1 MMKMDHTKTP
11 ILTALI
17 EYANRDVTCFDVP
30 GHKRGN
36 YLKELKDIVGEM
48 TLKLDV
54 NASKTMDNLSY
65 PTGVI
70 KESEKLLADAF
81 DADNGFILVNGSTSG
96 VQYMI
101 MSAIENGDKI
111 LIPRNVHKSAIN
123 ALILAG
129 GKPIFME
136 PEVDIEY
143 GIANGVSVRAVKQ
156 ALDLNDDIKAV
167 FLINPT
173 YFGVVSDVES
183 IITLAHSR
191 GIPVLVDQ
199 AHGAHFS
206 FHSELP
212 VNASVYGADLVTLSM
227 HKTGGSLTQ
236 SSVLLHNEGIISK
249 NKVRSTIN
257 LLQTT
262 SASYLLMCSVDL
274 ARKMLVLE
282 GEERLGE
289 LLKLTRDLKIEINK
303 LPGLSCIVQDEYVK
317 YLKAFDYDE
326 LKVVIK
332 VNELGVSGFFIYDL
346 LLSDY
351 NIQVELAEPN
361 VIMAII
367 SFGDNKESLIKL
379 LAALKSISDRF
390 YGHLSKNKM
399 KLLPTLKNPKLMLSP
414 RDAYYHNKK
423 LIHISEAAGLISG
436 ESIMIYPP
444 GIPLVIPGEMITKE
458 IIDHYLYLKEEG
470 SITLNDDDDPFMIKI
485 LDNSK
490 EENPMDLWYTEKHQ
504 EDVKFSIKVKEHLHS
519 EKSEFQQLD
528 FFTSDTFG
536 KFFTL
541 DGLMMVTEKD
551 EFIYHDMITHV
562 SMAVNPD
569 IKRVLVIGG
578 GDGGTVREVL
588 RYKHVEH
595 VDMVEIDERVV
606 RLCQKYLPITA
617 NKLDNDD
624 RLTLHFEDG
633 LKFVQDAEDES
644 YDLILVDSTDPIGP
658 GEGLFTYE
666 FYNNCKRV
674 LSEDGILINQHE
686 SPYYDSYNHE
696 MKRSHS
702 KIKETFPI
710 AKVYQFHMP
719 TYPSGHWL
727 FGFASKK
734 YDPIK
739 DLKADEWNA
748 LGLKTKYYNTDIHV
762 GAFMLPTYVKE
773 ELASV

>member
-1 MMKMDHTKTP
+1 MDHTKTP

-17 EYANRDVTCFDVP
+17 EYANRDITCFDVP

-36 YLKELKDIVGEM
+36 YLEELKEVVGEM

-70 KESEKLLADAF
+70 KEAEELIADAF
-81 DADNGFILVNGSTSG
+81 SASNGFILVNGSTSG

-129 GKPIFME
+129 GTPVFMA
-136 PEVDIEY
+136 PEVDEEY
-143 GIANGVSVRAVKQ
+143 GIANGVSLKSVKQ
-156 ALDLNDDIKAV
+156 ALDLNDDIKAI

-173 YFGVVSDVES
+173 YFGVVSDIES
-183 IITLAHSR
+183 IINLAHKR
-191 GIPVLVDQ
+191 NIPVLVDQ

-206 FHSELP
+206 FHKGVP
-212 VNASVYGADLVTLSM
+212 VNASIYGADLVTLSM

-236 SSVLLHNEGIISK
+236 SSVLLHNEGLISK
-249 NKVRSTIN
+249 NMVRSTIN

-262 SASYLLMCSVDL
+262 SASYLLMASVDL
-274 ARKMLVLE
+274 ARKQLVLE
-282 GEERLGE
+282 GYKRLGE
-289 LLKLTRDLKIEINK
+289 LLKLTTSAKHTINSID
-303 LPGLSCIVQDEYVK
+303 GLSCIVRDEYAGV
-317 YLKAFDYDE
+317 KAFDYDE
-326 LKVVIK
+326 LKIVIK
-332 VNELGVSGFFIYDL
+332 VTELGVSGFFIYDL

-351 NIQVELAEPN
+351 DIQVELAEPN
-361 VIMAII
+361 VIMAIV
-367 SFGDNKESLIKL
+367 SFGDDEKSICVL
-379 LAALKSISDRF
+379 LDALKDISKRF
-390 YGHLSKNKM
+390 YKPNNK
-399 KLLPTLKNPKLMLSP
+399 KPLTVLPALKNPKLFMSP
-414 RDAYYHNKK
+414 REAFYHDKK
-423 LIHISEAAGLISG
+423 LMHISETAGLISG

-444 GIPLVIPGEMITKE
+444 GIPLVIPGEMITQQL
-458 IIDHYLYLKEEG
+458 IDHYIYLRNEG
-470 SITLNDDDDPFMIKI
+470 SITLNDDDDPMMIKI
-485 LDNSK
+485 LDKS
-490 EENPMDLWYTEKHQ
+490 EEKNPMDLWYTENHQ

-588 RYKHVEH
+588 RYDHVEH

-606 RLCQKYLPITA
+606 RLCQKYLPQTA
-617 NKLDNDD
+617 CKMDNDE

-633 LKFVQDAEDES
+633 LKFVQDAEAES

-686 SPYYDSYNHE
+686 SPYYDDYAHE

-710 AKVYQFHMP
+710 AEVYQFHMP

-739 DLKADEWNA
+739 DLKADQWNA

-762 GAFMLPTYVKE
+762 GAFMLPSYVRD
-773 ELASV
+773 ELKSV

>member
-1 MMKMDHTKTP
+1 M
-11 ILTALI
+11 
-17 EYANRDVTCFDVP
+17 
-30 GHKRGN
+30 
-36 YLKELKDIVGEM
+36 
-48 TLKLDV
+48 
-54 NASKTMDNLSY
+54 
-65 PTGVI
+65 
-70 KESEKLLADAF
+70 
-81 DADNGFILVNGSTSG
+81 
-96 VQYMI
+96 
-101 MSAIENGDKI
+101 
-111 LIPRNVHKSAIN
+111 
-123 ALILAG
+123 
-129 GKPIFME
+129 
-136 PEVDIEY
+136 
-143 GIANGVSVRAVKQ
+143 
-156 ALDLNDDIKAV
+156 
-167 FLINPT
+167 
-173 YFGVVSDVES
+173 
-183 IITLAHSR
+183 
-191 GIPVLVDQ
+191 
-199 AHGAHFS
+199 
-206 FHSELP
+206 
-212 VNASVYGADLVTLSM
+212 
-227 HKTGGSLTQ
+227 
-236 SSVLLHNEGIISK
+236 
-249 NKVRSTIN
+249 
-257 LLQTT
+257 QTT
-262 SASYLLMCSVDL
+262 SASYLLMASVDV

-282 GEERLGE
+282 GEERLGK
-289 LLKLTRDLKIEINK
+289 LLKLTRDLKKEINN
-303 LPGLSCIVQDEYVK
+303 LPGLSSITQENYVRSK
-317 YLKAFDYDE
+317 KSFDYDE

-351 NIQVELAEPN
+351 DIQVELAEPN
-361 VIMAII
+361 VIMAIV
-367 SFGDNKESLIKL
+367 SFGDDEESISKL
-379 LAALKSISDRF
+379 LDALKSISERF
-390 YGHLSKNKM
+390 YNPLNKSEV
-399 KLLPTLKNPKLMLSP
+399 KTLPTLKNPKLLLTP
-414 RDAYYHNKK
+414 RDAYYHNKR

-444 GIPLVIPGEMITKE
+444 GIPIVIPGEMITKE
-458 IIDHYLYLKEEG
+458 IIDHYIYLKEEG

-504 EDVKFSIKVKEHLHS
+504 DDVKFSIKVKEHLHS

-562 SMAVNPD
+562 SMAVNTD
-569 IKRVLVIGG
+569 IKKVLVIGG

-617 NKLDNDD
+617 NKLDNDE
-624 RLTLHFEDG
+624 RLELHFKDG
-633 LKFVQDAEDES
+633 LKFVQDAPAES
-644 YDLILVDSTDPIGP
+644 YDLILVDSTDPVGP

-739 DLKADEWNA
+739 DLKADQWNA

-762 GAFMLPTYVKE
+762 GSFMLPTYVKE
-773 ELASV
+773 ELDNV

>member
-1 MMKMDHTKTP
+1 MDHTKTP

-17 EYANRDVTCFDVP
+17 EYANRDITCFDVP

-36 YLKELKDIVGEM
+36 YLEELKEVVGEM

-70 KESEKLLADAF
+70 KEAEELIADAF
-81 DADNGFILVNGSTSG
+81 SASNGFILVNGSTSG

-129 GKPIFME
+129 GKPVFME
-136 PEVDIEY
+136 PEVDEEY
-143 GIANGVSVRAVKQ
+143 GIANGVSLKSVKQ
-156 ALDLNDDIKAV
+156 ALDLNDDIKAI

-173 YFGVVSDVES
+173 YFGVVSDIES
-183 IITLAHSR
+183 IINLAHKR
-191 GIPVLVDQ
+191 NIPVLVDQ

-206 FHSELP
+206 FHKGVP
-212 VNASVYGADLVTLSM
+212 VNASIYGADLVTLSM

-236 SSVLLHNEGIISK
+236 SSVLLHNEGLISK
-249 NKVRSTIN
+249 NMVRSTIN

-262 SASYLLMCSVDL
+262 SASYLLMASVDL
-274 ARKMLVLE
+274 ARKQLVLE
-282 GEERLGE
+282 GYKRLGE
-289 LLKLTRDLKIEINK
+289 LLKLTTSAKHTINSID
-303 LPGLSCIVQDEYVK
+303 GLSCIVRDEYAGV
-317 YLKAFDYDE
+317 KAFDYDE
-326 LKVVIK
+326 LKIVIK
-332 VNELGVSGFFIYDL
+332 VTELGVSGFFIYDL

-351 NIQVELAEPN
+351 DIQVELAEPN
-361 VIMAII
+361 VIMAIV
-367 SFGDNKESLIKL
+367 SFGDDEKSICVL
-379 LAALKSISDRF
+379 LDALKDISKRF
-390 YGHLSKNKM
+390 YKPNNK
-399 KLLPTLKNPKLMLSP
+399 KPLTVLPALKNPKLFMSP
-414 RDAYYHNKK
+414 REAFYHDKK
-423 LIHISEAAGLISG
+423 LMHISETAGLISG

-444 GIPLVIPGEMITKE
+444 GIPLVIPGEMITQQL
-458 IIDHYLYLKEEG
+458 IDHYIYLRNEG
-470 SITLNDDDDPFMIKI
+470 SITLNDDDDPMMIKI
-485 LDNSK
+485 LDKS
-490 EENPMDLWYTEKHQ
+490 EEKNPMDLWYTENHQ

-588 RYKHVEH
+588 RYDHVEH

-606 RLCQKYLPITA
+606 RLCQKYLPQTA
-617 NKLDNDD
+617 CKMDNDE

-633 LKFVQDAEDES
+633 LKFVQDAEAES

-686 SPYYDSYNHE
+686 SPYYDDYAHE

-710 AKVYQFHMP
+710 AEVYQFHMP

-739 DLKADEWNA
+739 DLKADQWNA

-762 GAFMLPTYVKE
+762 GAFMLPSYVRD
-773 ELASV
+773 ELKSV

>member
-1 MMKMDHTKTP
+1 MKMDHTKTP
-11 ILTALI
+11 ILSALLD
-17 EYANRDVTCFDVP
+17 YAKKDVVCFDVP

-36 YLKELKDIVGEM
+36 YLEELKDALGEM
-48 TLKLDV
+48 TLRLDV

-70 KESEKLLADAF
+70 KEAEELIADAF
-81 DADNGFILVNGSTSG
+81 HSDNSFILVNGSTSG

-111 LIPRNVHKSAIN
+111 LLPRNVHKSAIN

-129 GKPIFME
+129 GKPVFME
-136 PEVDIEY
+136 PEIDLEY
-143 GIANGVSVRAVKQ
+143 GIANGVSLKSVKQ
-156 ALDLNDDIKAV
+156 ALDLNDDIKAI

-173 YFGVVSDVES
+173 YFGAVSDLEQ
-183 IITLAHSR
+183 IIELAHSR

-206 FHSELP
+206 FHPELP
-212 VNASVYGADLVTLSM
+212 LNASLYGADLVTLSM

-236 SSVLLHNEGIISK
+236 SSVLLHNEGLISK
-249 NKVRSTIN
+249 NKIRSTVN

-274 ARKMLVLE
+274 ARKQLVLE
-282 GEERLGE
+282 GEERLE
-289 LLKLTRDLKIEINK
+289 KLLKLTRSAKRQIDNI
-303 LPGLSCIVQDEYVK
+303 PGLSCISRDSYVASGK
-317 YLKAFDYDE
+317 SFDYDE
-326 LKVVIK
+326 LKVV
-332 VNELGVSGFFIYDL
+332 VNVSELGVSGFYIYDL
-346 LLSDY
+346 LFSDY
-351 NIQVELAEPN
+351 DIQVELAEPN

-367 SFGDNKESLIKL
+367 SFGDDEKSVNTLVESLRD
-379 LAALKSISDRF
+379 ISGRF
-390 YGHLSKNKM
+390 YGKSEKRDTNILSG
-399 KLLPTLKNPKLMLSP
+399 LKNPKLMLSP
-414 RDAYYHNKK
+414 RDAYYHSKN
-423 LIHISEAAGLISG
+423 IVHIKDAAGLISG

-444 GIPLVIPGEMITKE
+444 GIPLVIPGEMITE
-458 IIDHYLYLKEEG
+458 DMIEHYLYLRDEG
-470 SITLNDDDDPFMIKI
+470 SITLNDDDDPYMIKI
-485 LDNSK
+485 LDKSK
-490 EENPMDLWYTEKHQ
+490 EENAMDLWYTENHQ

-562 SMAVNPD
+562 SMAVNPN

-578 GDGGTVREVL
+578 GDGGTAREVL
-588 RYKHVEH
+588 RYPGVEK

-606 RLCQKYLPITA
+606 RLCQKFLPLTA
-617 NKLDNDD
+617 EKLDNDE
-624 RLTLHFEDG
+624 RLTLYFEDG
-633 LKFVQDAEDES
+633 LKFVQDADSES

-686 SPYYDSYNHE
+686 SPYYSSYSHE

-734 YDPIK
+734 YDPIA
-739 DLKADEWNA
+739 DLKAAEWNA

-762 GAFMLPTYVKE
+762 GAFMLPTYVKD
-773 ELASV
+773 ELENV

>member
-1 MMKMDHTKTP
+1 MDHTKTP

-17 EYANRDVTCFDVP
+17 EYANRDITCFDVP

-36 YLKELKDIVGEM
+36 YLEELKEVVGEM

-70 KESEKLLADAF
+70 KEAEELIADAF
-81 DADNGFILVNGSTSG
+81 SASNGFILVNGSTSG

-129 GKPIFME
+129 GKPVFME
-136 PEVDIEY
+136 LEVDEEY
-143 GIANGVSVRAVKQ
+143 GIANGVSLKSVKQ
-156 ALDLNDDIKAV
+156 ALDLNDDIKAI

-173 YFGVVSDVES
+173 YFGVVSDIES
-183 IITLAHSR
+183 IINLAHKR
-191 GIPVLVDQ
+191 NIPVLVDQ

-206 FHSELP
+206 FHKGVP
-212 VNASVYGADLVTLSM
+212 VNASIYGADLVTLSM

-236 SSVLLHNEGIISK
+236 SSVLLHNEGLISK
-249 NKVRSTIN
+249 NMVRSTIN

-262 SASYLLMCSVDL
+262 SASYLLMASVDL
-274 ARKMLVLE
+274 ARKQLVLE
-282 GEERLGE
+282 GYKRLGE
-289 LLKLTRDLKIEINK
+289 LLKLTTSAKHTINSID
-303 LPGLSCIVQDEYVK
+303 GLSCIVRDEYAGV
-317 YLKAFDYDE
+317 KAFDYDE
-326 LKVVIK
+326 LKIVIK
-332 VNELGVSGFFIYDL
+332 VTELGVSGFFIYDL

-351 NIQVELAEPN
+351 DIQVELAEPN
-361 VIMAII
+361 VIMAIV
-367 SFGDNKESLIKL
+367 SFGDDEKSICVL
-379 LAALKSISDRF
+379 LDALKDISKRF
-390 YGHLSKNKM
+390 YKPNNK
-399 KLLPTLKNPKLMLSP
+399 KPLTVLPALKNPKLFMSP
-414 RDAYYHNKK
+414 REAFYHDKK
-423 LIHISEAAGLISG
+423 LMHISETAGLISG

-444 GIPLVIPGEMITKE
+444 GIPLVIPGEMITQQL
-458 IIDHYLYLKEEG
+458 IDHYIYLRNEG
-470 SITLNDDDDPFMIKI
+470 SITLNDDDDPMMIKI
-485 LDNSK
+485 LDKS
-490 EENPMDLWYTEKHQ
+490 EEKNPMDLWYTENHQ

-588 RYKHVEH
+588 RYDHVEH

-606 RLCQKYLPITA
+606 RLCQKYLPQTA
-617 NKLDNDD
+617 CKMDNDE

-633 LKFVQDAEDES
+633 LKFVQDAEAES

-686 SPYYDSYNHE
+686 SPYYDDYAHE

-710 AKVYQFHMP
+710 AEVYQFHMP

-739 DLKADEWNA
+739 DLKADQWNA

-762 GAFMLPTYVKE
+762 GAFMLPSYVRD
-773 ELASV
+773 ELKSV

>member
-1 MMKMDHTKTP
+1 MKMDHTKTP

-17 EYANRDVTCFDVP
+17 EYAKRDVTCFDVP

-36 YLKELKDIVGEM
+36 YLEELRDVVGEM

-70 KESEKLLADAF
+70 KEAEDLLADAF
-81 DADNGFILVNGSTSG
+81 SADNGFILVNGSTSG

-129 GKPIFME
+129 GKPVFME
-136 PEVDIEY
+136 PEVDVEY
-143 GIANGVSVRAVKQ
+143 GIANGVSVKSVEQ
-156 ALDLNDDIKAV
+156 ALDLNDDIKAI

-173 YFGVVSDVES
+173 YFGVVSDIES
-183 IITLAHSR
+183 IIELAHNRS
-191 GIPVLVDQ
+191 IPVLVDQ

-206 FHSELP
+206 FHCGVP
-212 VNASVYGADLVTLSM
+212 TNASVFGADLVTLSM

-236 SSVLLHNEGIISK
+236 SSVLLHNEGLISK

-262 SASYLLMCSVDL
+262 SASYLLMASVDL
-274 ARKMLVLE
+274 ARKQLVLE
-282 GEERLGE
+282 GDKRLGE
-289 LLKLTRDLKIEINK
+289 LLRLTSAAKDAINNMD
-303 LPGLSCIVQDEYVK
+303 GLSCIKRDDYAGH
-317 YLKAFDYDE
+317 KAFDYDE
-326 LKVVIK
+326 LKIVIK
-332 VNELGVSGFFIYDL
+332 VTELGVSGFFIYDL

-351 NIQVELAEPN
+351 DIQVELAEPN

-367 SFGDNKESLIKL
+367 SFGDNK
-379 LAALKSISDRF
+379 KSINTLLDALRDISNRF
-390 YGHLSKNKM
+390 YKPDNKRT
-399 KLLPTLKNPKLMLSP
+399 PTVIPNLKNPKLFMSP
-414 RDAYYHNKK
+414 REAFYHDQK
-423 LIHISEAAGLISG
+423 LVHISETAGLISG

-444 GIPLVIPGEMITKE
+444 GIPLIIPGEMITQE
-458 IIDHYLYLKEEG
+458 IIDHYIYLRNEG
-470 SITLNDDDDPFMIKI
+470 SITLNDDDDPMLIKI
-485 LDNSK
+485 LDKS
-490 EENPMDLWYTEKHQ
+490 EERNPMDLWYTENHQ

-551 EFIYHDMITHV
+551 EFIYHDMISHV
-562 SMAVNPD
+562 SIAVNPD

-578 GDGGTVREVL
+578 GDGGTAREVL
-588 RYKHVEH
+588 RYDHVTH

-606 RLCQKYLPITA
+606 RLCQKYLPQTA
-617 NKLDNDD
+617 SKLDNDK

-633 LKFVQDAEDES
+633 LKFVQEAKDES

-686 SPYYDSYNHE
+686 SPYYDDYAHE

-739 DLKADEWNA
+739 DLKADQWNA

-762 GAFMLPTYVKE
+762 GSFMLPTYVKD
-773 ELASV
+773 ELESV

>member
-1 MMKMDHTKTP
+1 MDHTKTP

-17 EYANRDVTCFDVP
+17 EYANRDITCFDVP

-36 YLKELKDIVGEM
+36 YLEELKEVVGEM

-70 KESEKLLADAF
+70 KEAEELLADAF
-81 DADNGFILVNGSTSG
+81 SASNGFILVNGSTSG

-129 GKPIFME
+129 GKPVFME
-136 PEVDIEY
+136 PEVDEEY
-143 GIANGVSVRAVKQ
+143 GIANGVSLKSVKQ
-156 ALDLNDDIKAV
+156 ALDLNDDIKAI

-173 YFGVVSDVES
+173 YFGVVSDIES
-183 IITLAHSR
+183 IINLAHKR
-191 GIPVLVDQ
+191 NIPVLVDQ

-206 FHSELP
+206 FHKGVP
-212 VNASVYGADLVTLSM
+212 VNASIYGADLVTLSM

-236 SSVLLHNEGIISK
+236 SSVLLHNEGLISK
-249 NKVRSTIN
+249 NMVRSTIN

-262 SASYLLMCSVDL
+262 SASYLLMASVDL
-274 ARKMLVLE
+274 ARKQLVLE
-282 GEERLGE
+282 GYKRLGE
-289 LLKLTRDLKIEINK
+289 LLKLTTSAKHTINSID
-303 LPGLSCIVQDEYVK
+303 GLSCIVRDEYAGV
-317 YLKAFDYDE
+317 KAFDYDE
-326 LKVVIK
+326 LKIVIK
-332 VNELGVSGFFIYDL
+332 VTELGVSGFFIYDL

-351 NIQVELAEPN
+351 DIQVELAEPN
-361 VIMAII
+361 VIMAIV
-367 SFGDNKESLIKL
+367 SFGDDEKSICVL
-379 LAALKSISDRF
+379 LDALKDISKRF
-390 YGHLSKNKM
+390 YKPNNK
-399 KLLPTLKNPKLMLSP
+399 KPLTVLPALKNPKLFMSP
-414 RDAYYHNKK
+414 REAFYHDKK
-423 LIHISEAAGLISG
+423 LMHISETAGLISG

-444 GIPLVIPGEMITKE
+444 GIPLVIPGEMITQQL
-458 IIDHYLYLKEEG
+458 IDHYIYLRNEG
-470 SITLNDDDDPFMIKI
+470 SITLNDDDDPMMIKI
-485 LDNSK
+485 LDKS
-490 EENPMDLWYTEKHQ
+490 EEKNPMDLWYTENHQ

-588 RYKHVEH
+588 RYDHVEH

-606 RLCQKYLPITA
+606 RLCQKYLPQTA
-617 NKLDNDD
+617 CKMDNDE

-633 LKFVQDAEDES
+633 LKFVQDAEAES

-686 SPYYDSYNHE
+686 SPYYDDYAHE

-710 AKVYQFHMP
+710 AEVYQFHMP

-739 DLKADEWNA
+739 DLKADQWNA

-762 GAFMLPTYVKE
+762 GAFMLPSYVRD
-773 ELASV
+773 ELKSV

>member
-1 MMKMDHTKTP
+1 MMKMNHTKTP
-11 ILTALI
+11 ILTSLV

-70 KESEKLLADAF
+70 KESEELIADAF

-129 GKPIFME
+129 GKPIFIE
-136 PEVDIEY
+136 PELDLEY
-143 GIANGVSVRAVKQ
+143 GIANGVSVDAIKQ
-156 ALDLNDDIKAV
+156 ALDLNDDIKAI

-173 YFGVVSDVES
+173 YFGAVSDLKN
-183 IITLAHSR
+183 IIRLAHER
-191 GIPVLVDQ
+191 EIPVLVDQ

-206 FHSELP
+206 FHKGLP
-212 VNASVYGADLVTLSM
+212 TNASVYGADLVTLSM
-227 HKTGGSLTQ
+227 HKTGGSFTQ

-282 GEERLGE
+282 GEKRLDK
-289 LLKLTRDLKIEINK
+289 LLSLTKIAKKEINNI
-303 LPGLSCIVQDEYVK
+303 PGLNCIMRENYIK
-317 YLKAFDYDE
+317 ESKAFDYDE
-326 LKVVIK
+326 LKIVIK
-332 VNELGVSGFFIYDL
+332 VSELGVSGFFIYDL
-346 LLSDY
+346 LLNEYD
-351 NIQVELAEPN
+351 IQVELAEPN
-361 VIMAII
+361 VIMAIV
-367 SFGDNKESLIKL
+367 SFGDNEESMDKL
-379 LAALKSISDRF
+379 LEALRDISKKFYNRKS
-390 YGHLSKNKM
+390 KKQT
-399 KLLPTLKNPKLMLSP
+399 KLLPNLKNPKLLLSP
-414 RDAYYHNKK
+414 RDAYYHDKK
-423 LIHISEAAGLISG
+423 LAHISETEGLISG

-458 IIDHYLYLKEEG
+458 IIDHYLYLREEG

-562 SMAVNPD
+562 SMAVNPE

-588 RYKHVEH
+588 RYNHVEK

-617 NKLDNDD
+617 CKLDNDE
-624 RLTLHFEDG
+624 RLKLHFEDG
-633 LKFVQDAEDES
+633 LKFVQNAESES

-686 SPYYDSYNHE
+686 SPYYDDYSHE

-739 DLKADEWNA
+739 DLKADEWNS

-762 GAFMLPTYVKE
+762 GSFMLPTYVKE
-773 ELASV
+773 ELENV

>member
-1 MMKMDHTKTP
+1 MNHTKTP
-11 ILTALI
+11 IFSALLK
-17 EYANRDVTCFDVP
+17 YANKDITCFDVP

-36 YLKELKDIVGEM
+36 YLEELKEVLGEM
-48 TLKLDV
+48 TLKFDV

-70 KESEKLLADAF
+70 KESEELLADAF
-81 DADNGFILVNGSTSG
+81 HADNSFILVNGSTSG

-129 GKPIFME
+129 GKPVFME
-136 PEVDIEY
+136 PQVDLEY
-143 GIANGVSVRAVKQ
+143 GIANGISLKAVAQ
-156 ALDLNDDIKAV
+156 ALDLNDDIKAI

-173 YFGVVSDVES
+173 YFGVVSDLKS
-183 IITLAHSR
+183 IIELAHKR
-191 GIPVLVDQ
+191 NIPVLVDQ

-206 FHSELP
+206 FHPDLP
-212 VNASVYGADLVTLSM
+212 VNASIFGADLVTLSM
-227 HKTGGSLTQ
+227 HKTGGSFTQ
-236 SSVLLHNEGIISK
+236 SSVLLHNEGLISK

-274 ARKMLVLE
+274 ARKQLVLE
-282 GEERLGE
+282 GEKRIDK
-289 LLKLTRDLKIEINK
+289 LLQLTRKAKDDINSIN
-303 LPGLSCIVQDEYVK
+303 GLSCITKDDYVK
-317 YLKAFDYDE
+317 SLKSYDYDE
-326 LKVVIK
+326 LKIVIK
-332 VNELGVSGFFIYDL
+332 VNELGVSGFYIYDL
-346 LLSDY
+346 LLTDY
-351 NIQVELAEPN
+351 SIQVELAEPN
-361 VIMAII
+361 VIMAIV
-367 SFGDNKESLIKL
+367 SFGDSEESINKLVN
-379 LAALKSISDRF
+379 ALKDISAKF
-390 YGHLSKNKM
+390 YNDLNNVVVKT
-399 KLLPTLKNPKLMLSP
+399 LPNLKNPKLLLSP
-414 RDAYYHNKK
+414 RDAYYHDKK
-423 LIHISEAAGLISG
+423 TVHISEAAGLISG

-444 GIPLVIPGEMITKE
+444 GIPLVIPGEMITQE
-458 IIDHYLYLKEEG
+458 IIEHYLYLKDEG
-470 SITLNDDDDPFMIKI
+470 SITLNDDDDPYMINI
-485 LDNSK
+485 LDKSE
-490 EENPMDLWYTEKHQ
+490 EENVMDLWYTENHQ

-562 SMAVNPD
+562 SMAVNPS
-569 IKRVLVIGG
+569 IKKVLVIGG

-588 RYKHVEH
+588 RYSHIEK

-606 RLCQKYLPITA
+606 RLCQKFLPLTA
-617 NKLDNDD
+617 EKLDNDE
-624 RLTLHFEDG
+624 RLTLYFEDG
-633 LKFVQDAEDES
+633 LKFVQNAKSES

-686 SPYYDSYNHE
+686 SPYYDSYSHE

-734 YDPIK
+734 YDPLL

-748 LGLKTKYYNTDIHV
+748 FGIKTKYYNTDIHR
-762 GAFMLPTYVKE
+762 GAFMLPNYVRE
-773 ELASV
+773 ALGNV

>member
-11 ILTALI
+11 ILTALA
-17 EYANRDVTCFDVP
+17 EYAKRDVTCFDVP

-36 YLKELKDIVGEM
+36 YLEELKDLVGEM

-70 KESEKLLADAF
+70 KESEELLADAF
-81 DADNGFILVNGSTSG
+81 QADNGFILVNGSTSG

-111 LIPRNVHKSAIN
+111 LMPRNVHKSAIN

-136 PEVDIEY
+136 SQVDEEY
-143 GIANGVSVRAVKQ
+143 GIANGVNIKSVKQ
-156 ALDLNDDIKAV
+156 SLDLNDDIRAV

-173 YFGVVSDVES
+173 YFGAVSDLEE
-183 IITLAHSR
+183 IIKLVHSR

-206 FHSELP
+206 FHKDLP

-236 SSVLLHNEGIISK
+236 SSVLLHNEGLISK

-262 SASYLLMCSVDL
+262 SASYLLMSSVDL
-274 ARKMLVLE
+274 ARKMLVIE

-289 LLKLTRDLKIEINK
+289 LLKLTRDLKEKINK
-303 LPGLSCIVQDEYVK
+303 IPGLSCISRDKYVREK
-317 YLKAFDYDE
+317 KSFDYDE

-346 LLSDY
+346 LLNDY
-351 NIQVELAEPN
+351 DIQVELAEPN
-361 VIMAII
+361 VIMAIV
-367 SFGDNKESLIKL
+367 SFGDNKASIDCL
-379 LAALKSISDRF
+379 LHALEDIGQRF
-390 YGHLSKNKM
+390 YNADKKKQIKAIAN
-399 KLLPTLKNPKLMLSP
+399 LKNPKLMLTP
-414 RDAYYHNKK
+414 REAYYHEKK
-423 LIHISEAAGLISG
+423 LAHITKTAGLISG

-444 GIPLVIPGEMITKE
+444 GIPLVIPGEMITQE
-458 IIDHYLYLKEEG
+458 IIDHYIYLKEEG

-490 EENPMDLWYTEKHQ
+490 EEYPMDLWYTEKQ
-504 EDVKFSIKVKEHLHS
+504 QDDVKFSIKVKEHLHS
-519 EKSEFQQLD
+519 EKSGFQQLD

-551 EFIYHDMITHV
+551 EFIYHDMISHV

-569 IKRVLVIGG
+569 IKKVLVIGG

-588 RYKHVEH
+588 RYDHVEK

-617 NKLDNDD
+617 CKLDNDD
-624 RLTLHFEDG
+624 RLTMHFEDG
-633 LKFVQDAEDES
+633 LKFVQEATSES

-686 SPYYDSYNHE
+686 SPYYDTYSHE

-748 LGLKTKYYNTDIHV
+748 LGLKTKYYNTDLHL
-762 GAFMLPTYVKE
+762 GAFMLPNYVKE
-773 ELASV
+773 ELENV